1 MEQVHVADCSIPARS
16 KHFESPQHRATT
28 ARPANHPLRVR
39 SEARELAQHGHI
51 PTPSKVEAP
60 MSNYPLIADHG
71 LIGNMQTA
79 ALVATDG
86 TIDWFCA
93 PRFDS
98 PSIFGALLDDERGG
112 HLRTRPT
119 ADTFT
124 RQQLYY
130 PDTAILVTR
139 FLTESGVGEVVDFMP
154 IAHTTVA
161 SDRHQLVRMV
171 RCVRGEMTFAIDIAP
186 RFDYGRESHETHV
199 SEDGV
204 VFQGA
209 RNAMSLSIVRE
220 PDDARLG
227 RIQRVSAQDLNLEL
241 PLAAGQMRGL
251 VIETGEPRPPRQ
263 VRVSEAWQLFNETV
277 RFWRSW
283 LGQSTYTGRWRETLE
298 RSAITLKL
306 MTYAPSGGIV
316 AAPTAALPE
325 QIGGERNWDYRY
337 TWVRDASFSV
347 YALLGLG
354 FTEEAAAL
362 GHWLSERVHEQVG
375 GEGGPLN
382 IMYRVDG
389 SSDLIEE
396 TLPDWEGYR
405 GSSPV
410 RIGNGAADQLQ
421 LDIYGEAID
430 SLYFAN
436 QHGLEGGHAGWRRL
450 SDILNWLVDNWNQP
464 EEGIW
469 ETRGGRQDFT
479 YGRLMSWVAFDRGIR
494 LADLHRRPAPLERWR
509 AERDAIYDQIMTAG
523 WSEDRQAFVQH
534 PKTDVLDSSLLRMTS
549 VGFIS
554 AKDPMWLSTLDAM
567 DRELVTDSLVY
578 RYDPEASPD
587 GLRGSEG
594 TFSLCT
600 FAYVDS
606 LARAGQLEKARNT
619 FEKMLTYANH
629 VGLYSE
635 EIALSGEQIGN
646 FPQAFTHLA
655 LIDAALTLNQQLD
668 RRGVGGRVG

>member
-1 MEQVHVADCSIPARS
+1 
-16 KHFESPQHRATT
+16 
-28 ARPANHPLRVR
+28 
-39 SEARELAQHGHI
+39 
-51 PTPSKVEAP
+51 

-79 ALVATDG
+79 ALVTTDG

-98 PSIFGALLDDERGG
+98 PSIFGCLLDADQGG

-119 ADTFT
+119 VDVFT
-124 RQQLYY
+124 QQQLYY

-139 FLTESGVGEVVDFMP
+139 FLTEAGVGEVIDFMP
-154 IAHTTVA
+154 VGDSTVA
-161 SDRHQLVRMV
+161 SDRQQLVRMI
-171 RCVRGEMTFAIDIAP
+171 RCVRGDMTFTVEIAP
-186 RFDYGRESHETHV
+186 KFDYGRESHETHV
-199 SEDGV
+199 TEEGV
-204 VFQGA
+204 VFEGP
-209 RNAMSLSIVRE
+209 RNALSISIVRE
-220 PDDARLG
+220 PDDARLA
-227 RIQRVSAQDLNLEL
+227 RVQRTSEDALQVEL
-241 PLAAGQMRGL
+241 TLSAGQMRGIIL
-251 VIETGEPRPPRQ
+251 ETGQARPPRE
-263 VRVSEAWQLFNETV
+263 VRVAEVWQLFNDTV

-283 LGQSTYTGRWRETLE
+283 LAQSTYTGRWRETLQ

-325 QIGGERNWDYRY
+325 QVGGERNWDYRY
-337 TWVRDASFSV
+337 TWIRDASFSI

-354 FTEEAAAL
+354 FTGEAAAL
-362 GHWLSERVHEQVG
+362 GRWMRDRIHDQAG

-389 SSDLIEE
+389 SSDLVEE
-396 TLPDWEGYR
+396 TLPHWEGYR

-430 SLYFAN
+430 SLYFAD
-436 QHGLEGGHAGWRRL
+436 QQGLEAGYQGWRRIG
-450 SDILNWLVDNWNQP
+450 DILDWLADNWNQP

-494 LADLHRRPAPLERWR
+494 LSDHRGRPAPVDRWR
-509 AERDAIYDQIMTAG
+509 KERDAIYDQIMANG
-523 WSEDRQAFVQH
+523 WNENRQAFVQH
-534 PKTDVLDSSLLRMTS
+534 PKTQVLDSSLLRMTS

-554 AKDPMWLSTLDAM
+554 PTDPMWASTLDAM
-567 DRELVTDSLVY
+567 EDELVTDSLVY

-635 EIALSGEQIGN
+635 EIALTGEQIGN

-655 LIDAALTLNQQLD
+655 LINAALTLNRQLD
-668 RRGVGGRVG
+668 QRGGNAPAAAP

>member
-1 MEQVHVADCSIPARS
+1 
-16 KHFESPQHRATT
+16 
-28 ARPANHPLRVR
+28 
-39 SEARELAQHGHI
+39 
-51 PTPSKVEAP
+51 

-71 LIGNMQTA
+71 LIGNLQTA
-79 ALVATDG
+79 ALVSTDG

-98 PSIFGALLDDERGG
+98 PSIFGALLDHDHGG
-112 HLRTRPT
+112 HLRSRPT
-119 ADTFT
+119 VDAFT
-124 RQQLYY
+124 QQQLYY

-139 FLTESGVGEVVDFMP
+139 FLTETGVGELIDFMP
-154 IAHTTVA
+154 VSNPTVA
-161 SDRHQLVRMV
+161 SDRQQLVRMI
-171 RCVRGEMTFAIDIAP
+171 RCVRGEMTFAVDIAP

-209 RNAMSLSIVRE
+209 RTGLSLSIVRE
-220 PDDARLG
+220 PDDARLA
-227 RIQRVSAQDLNLEL
+227 RVQRASKTDLQVEL
-241 PLAAGQMRGL
+241 TLSAGQARGVVL
-251 VIETGEPRPPRQ
+251 ETGEPRPPRQ
-263 VRVSEAWQLFNETV
+263 VRVSEIWQLFNETA

-283 LGQSTYTGRWRETLE
+283 LAQSTYVGRWRETLQ

-325 QIGGERNWDYRY
+325 QVGGERNWDYRY

-354 FTEEAAAL
+354 FTEEAAGL
-362 GHWLSERVHEQVG
+362 GRWLRDRVREQVG

-389 SSDLIEE
+389 SSDLTEDI
-396 TLPDWEGYR
+396 LPHWEGYR

-430 SLYFAN
+430 SLYFAD
-436 QHGLEGGHAGWRRL
+436 QRGLEAGHQGWRSL
-450 SDILNWLVDNWNQP
+450 ADLLDWLTDNWNQP

-479 YGRLMSWVAFDRGIR
+479 YGRLMSWVALDRGIR
-494 LADLHRRPAPLERWR
+494 LATAHGRPAPVDRWR
-509 AERDAIYDQIMTAG
+509 RERDAIYDQIMTSG
-523 WSEDRQAFVQH
+523 WSEERQAFVQH
-534 PKTDVLDSSLLRMTS
+534 YKTDVLDSSLLRMSS

-554 AKDPMWLSTLDAM
+554 PKDPMWISTLEAM

-600 FAYVDS
+600 FSYVDS

-629 VGLYSE
+629 LGLYSE
-635 EIALSGEQIGN
+635 EIALTGEQIGN

-655 LIDAALTLNQQLD
+655 LIDAALILNRELD
-668 RRGVGGRVG
+668 RRGKGTAAF